1 MSLIRRLLIVLLA
14 ALFPIQAAIA
24 DQVEIRDIFDYA
36 FSGTASLE
44 TPADGGAAEGD
55 YDDYKGAV
63 PPDGDT
69 GGTQK
74 LGVSAFLRDTALSYT
89 FVWAARF
96 FYVRN
101 KNSRI
106 FHTSLSGWWENISQ
120 WPEWPDGD
128 SFVTNWVTHPVIGS
142 QQYLYYRAMGHDFW
156 TSALGS
162 MVQNVLWEYTVEGL
176 VQPPSL
182 EDLVSTTFV
191 GVPVGVLLEESSDW
205 LVSTDFVPAKILGH
219 VLNPMRNFVHDRQI
233 GIYNPLSGS
242 FMTLSGPIDFLPA
255 GDIAIDL
262 AYPMYLEGPMP
273 IGRFELDLEIV
284 NLEGNLGG
292 ELVFYSARVDVPSKS
307 QLWGIYVAIA
317 QSGFNSLSVDG
328 ERVKDGF
335 EFANMKAGG
344 KAVLYKTAG
353 SVLSG
358 GLELIIP
365 TSYKDNLGRLET
377 LLLFRRNFPVNLQ
390 KAWTAAPYLSA
401 AAWKGPFSIQATVSS
416 GFIAN
421 AGELEGNGLE
431 YRVDYG
437 AAAGVNIPV
446 AASPVVFAE
455 LDGFSVPTAK
465 TFKKNGLYA
474 SSGIRFGRRVSPGFA
489 VQMPLYGPDKKI
501 DRFSYKFDLQVRF

>member
-1 MSLIRRLLIVLLA
+1 MLLA
-14 ALFPIQAAIA
+14 ALFPVQAALA
-24 DQVEIRDIFDYA
+24 DQVEIRDLFDYA
-36 FSGTASLE
+36 FSNPVSRE
-44 TPADGGAAEGD
+44 TPPPGEHAEGD
-55 YDDYKGAV
+55 YNDGV
-63 PPDGDT
+63 PGDAGP
-69 GGTQK
+69 GGNSTDRQK

-106 FHTSLSGWWENISQ
+106 FNTSFSDWWENISQ

-162 MVQNVLWEYTVEGL
+162 FVQNVLWEYTVEGL

-182 EDLVSTTFV
+182 EDLVSTTLV
-191 GVPVGVLLEESSDW
+191 GVPVGVALEESSDW

-233 GIYNPLSGS
+233 GVFNPLSGS
-242 FMTLSGPIDFLPA
+242 FMTISGPIDFMPA
-255 GDIAIDL
+255 RDIALDL

-273 IGRFELDLEIV
+273 LGRFMLDLEIV
-284 NLEGNLGG
+284 NLENDLDGQLI
-292 ELVFYSARVDVPSKS
+292 FYSARIDVPSKS
-307 QLWGIYVAIA
+307 RLWGLYVSIA
-317 QSGFNSLSVDG
+317 QSGFNSLYVDG
-328 ERVKDGF
+328 EGVKDGF

-344 KAVLYKTAG
+344 KVILYKTSS

-401 AAWKGPFSIQATVSS
+401 AAWKGPFSVQAAASS
-416 GFIAN
+416 GFIVN
-421 AGELEGNGLE
+421 AEGLEGDGFE
-431 YRVDYG
+431 YRIDFG

-446 AASPVVFAE
+446 VTSPVVFAE

-465 TFKKNGLYA
+465 TFKKTGLYM
-474 SSGIRFGRRVSPGFA
+474 SSGVRFGRKVSPGVSFQLP
-489 VQMPLYGPDKKI
+489 VYGPDKKI
-501 DRFSYKFDLQVRF
+501 DRFSYKFDLQIRF